1 MRIKQSIGAHFKNG
15 GSTIPVLDD
24 QMYGLDKTRAF
35 YLFDVVPM
43 GAVRMSQS
51 DRWKTNPNHLD
62 PNKRQRKAV
71 TEYWNFKNAIRT
83 QAKAMGFELK
93 TQIECVFM
101 IPMPNS
107 WSEKKKDKMNALPC
121 KVKPDIDNIVK
132 GLMDALKDS
141 DSDVW
146 SIKAEKRWAYKG
158 SIIIF
163 A

>member
-1 MRIKQSIGAHFKNG
+1 MRIKQSIGHHFKNK
-15 GSTIPVLDD
+15 GSCSSIPETI
-24 QMYGLDKTRAF
+24 YGLDKTRGF

-51 DRWKTNPNHLD
+51 DRWKTNPDHPDL
-62 PNKRQRKAV
+62 NKRQRKAV
-71 TEYWNFKNAIRT
+71 TEYFAFKDALRI
-83 QAKAMGFELK
+83 QAKSMGYELK

-107 WSEKKKDKMNALPC
+107 WSEKKKEKMNAMPC
-121 KVKPDIDNIVK
+121 KVKPDIDNIIK

-141 DSDVW
+141 DSNVW

-163 A
+163 E